1 MIRLDIEN
9 RTRLLPRQSTFAG
22 SAWTAFV
29 VGVPAE
35 IDGYS
40 VTGVEVRVVNADGVP
55 FSAVLRQ
62 RGRAWSATFAAECF
76 GRFGTSRLG
85 VRVRVTGVDCDGVSQ
100 TWTFGVADF
109 EVVADSP
116 SSQPADPGEA
126 LVVKGS
132 DVYVKSSVVG
142 GVQHYVKQNMVY
154 DEEMAAWGAEWVG
167 DYVLEGGEFREVSH
181 A

>member
-29 VGVPAE
+29 VGVPVE

-40 VTGVEVRVVNADGVP
+40 VTGVEVR
-55 FSAVLRQ
+55 
-62 RGRAWSATFAAECF
+62 
-76 GRFGTSRLG
+76 
-85 VRVRVTGVDCDGVSQ
+85 
-100 TWTFGVADF
+100 
-109 EVVADSP
+109 
-116 SSQPADPGEA
+116 
-126 LVVKGS
+126 VVKGS

-142 GVQHYVKQNMVY
+142 GVQHYVRQSMVY

-167 DYVLEGGEFREVSH
+167 DYVLEGGEFREVAH